1 MLVVCVEKDI
11 ELIKRRMLLEMQK
24 KMLAKEAK
32 REPERINYYEV
43 FVSHLTDDGKEMFGK
58 ALEQY
63 GEVARKIGEKLGYLF
78 HTGRITG
85 SLDASTI
92 YWIFQEAG
100 LPIRLETRIV
110 YKKKGEVKSIS
121 DLLKEEE

>member
-1 MLVVCVEKDI
+1 MVCVEKDI